1 MNQVPGEKTH
11 MTTSIVHS
19 SIEIDESS
27 RYGEFCVIG
36 KNVKIGS
43 GCVIGHHVVLHDDV
57 EIGDNVRIDDFSVLG
72 KLPMKAA
79 SSVVTKIKELP
90 PCYIESDCIIGT
102 SVVIYRGCT
111 IGHKVLVADLS
122 TIREEVT
129 VGEYTIVGRG
139 VAIENKCKIGRRVKL
154 ETNCYITAMSTLE
167 DRVFVAPCVATSN
180 DNYLGRTKK
189 RFDKFCGVII
199 KKGGRVGL
207 NATILPGK
215 TIGRDAVVAAGALV
229 TKDIPDK
236 HIVSGIPARLFRE
249 VPPEELLEN
258 QGWDD
263 IKEK

>member
-1 MNQVPGEKTH
+1 

-19 SIEIDESS
+19 SIKIDDSS
-27 RYGEFCVIG
+27 HYGDFCVIG
-36 KNVKIGS
+36 NNVKIGR
-43 GCVIGHHVVLHDDV
+43 GCAIGHHVVIHEDV

-79 SSVVTKIKELP
+79 SSAVTHIKELA
-90 PCYIESDCIIGT
+90 PCRIESDCIIGS

-111 IGHKVLVADLS
+111 IGRKVLVADLA
-122 TIREEVT
+122 TIREDVT

-139 VAIENKCKIGRRVKL
+139 VAIENKCTIGRRVKL

-180 DNYLGRTKK
+180 DNYLGRTEK
-189 RFDKFCGVII
+189 RFEKFGGVII
-199 KKGGRVGL
+199 RKGGRVGL

-229 TKDIPDK
+229 TKDVPDK
-236 HIVSGIPARLFRE
+236 QIVSGIPARFFRE
-249 VPPEELLEN
+249 VPAEEQLEN